1 MKFKHYIITRMNVG
15 IYDQPKSKEWM
26 EHRIELFE
34 KYTLPSILRQT
45 NKNFTWVLCFDERT
59 PNDIICKYDYLDN
72 VEIFWDRPKYWMKTK
87 PPETDWVITSRIDND
102 DYYYPNFVED
112 IQREFINRKME
123 MVIDIGFLILDEKT
137 GNVYDLEKPL
147 YNSPF
152 ITLCEWWHTAE
163 GVMVHEHTRA
173 ANLYK
178 GYIIPKY
185 LAVQV
190 VHEMNVINHVR
201 GKKVDI

>member
-15 IYDQPKSKEWM
+15 IYDQPKSKQWM

-59 PNDIICKYDYLDN
+59 PNEVICKYDYLDN

-112 IQREFINRKME
+112 IQREFISRKME

-163 GVMVHEHTRA
+163 
-173 ANLYK
+173 
-178 GYIIPKY
+178 
-185 LAVQV
+185 
-190 VHEMNVINHVR
+190 
-201 GKKVDI
+201 